1 MEQTNEKA
9 VKLKL
14 SPHVIIICVVALV
27 LVIAAA
33 LFINNQM
40 TELLYEESVS
50 QLQEISTQLFE
61 KLGV

>member
-33 LFINNQM
+33 LFINGQM

-50 QLQEISTQLFE
+50 QLQEIST
-61 KLGV
+61 